1 VGCVTGAAA
10 GGAAGGTAGAG
21 GSAEKPNIEAAPAE
35 DSGGVAVGDVMG
47 ATVADATGGA
57 GSTPASGRP
66 HHWQNAASSRFPLPH
81 CAQVFIKPLMW
92 RRVYPAIF
100 G

>member
-1 VGCVTGAAA
+1 
-10 GGAAGGTAGAG
+10 
-21 GSAEKPNIEAAPAE
+21 
-35 DSGGVAVGDVMG
+35 MG